1 MRVPLIISAP
11 WIKAQPR
18 RSDAIVE
25 LVDVLPTIA
34 QLAGLALPAGEVFD
48 GASMVPHLQSEAWH
62 KTAAFSQLAKA
73 SLARPFQIGA
83 PGGGPA
89 RNATEIMG

>member
-1 MRVPLIISAP
+1 MSLHLGGIFSSGSDIVAG
-11 WIKAQPR
+11 AQVAR
-18 RSDAIVE
+18 
-25 LVDVLPTIA
+25 
-34 QLAGLALPAGEVFD
+34 GL
-48 GASMVPHLQSEAWH
+48 